1 MYQQL
6 RERQLHETVD
16 ARMLKG
22 LLDASK
28 QIEAVHATAAEMQ
41 LGAEGFDNTG
51 SAGLYRDVQLHLV
64 AAGREL
70 VEASARLKKDIES
83 WERLKR

>member
-6 RERQLHETVD
+6 RERQLHETVG

-41 LGAEGFDNTG
+41 LGAEGFDNTE
-51 SAGLYRDVQLHLV
+51 SAGLYSRVQSHLL
-64 AAGREL
+64 AAAREL
-70 VEASARLKKDIES
+70 VEASALLKTRS
-83 WERLKR
+83 